1 MGEKDMIRRG
11 WLSVGA
17 AAMALVLLGASL
29 PARSQEM
36 ALPERRALAAYQ
48 EKIYPGLEKAIQ
60 DAAGFAVP
68 IEVDWPSIVIAGQA
82 QNFAHEGFWT
92 NIFFV
97 PIKDALAA
105 VASDA
110 MGKQALKDKLKKI
123 AITFQWRE
131 VRGWNAVDQFPSVV
145 EYRRRQAARGS
156 DPQGSGSRALIPLT
170 CGSGSRM
177 SPPAATARPSRAASG

>member
-123 AITFQWRE
+123 AITFNEGTAPASNYANGVKFAGGTLSINFRPWSNTGD
-131 VRGWNAVDQFPSVV
+131 VKP
-145 EYRRRQAARGS
+145 
-156 DPQGSGSRALIPLT
+156 RAEAIRKVLEAGL
-170 CGSGSRM
+170 
-177 SPPAATARPSRAASG
+177 